1 MAHSFISVI
10 SDQDTHTILEKKKK
24 VLLTSIYVPQVVELC
39 CSVWNEQMW
48 GQGID
53 LQKEHWEDSEKWER
67 RICRSCSHA
76 ASKKYSEVE
85 NRSRIYYGREEVLRV
100 TDLCSIY
107 VIDHF
112 LLENLLS
119 CGFSGTI
126 LCWHSSLPCLLRSL
140 GFCKWASLPIPA
152 PRDWCSLGSCLW
164 YFLPALLYSLLYIS
178 SYEFNYHF
186 YPITSKFL
194 LCYSSWV
201 LDQSI
206 QHLWDSSTQGTSNTT
221 YSKILYLSFSLTATI
236 VLSDVC
242 FYMGATIIPLIVQ
255 TRVLRENQCN
265 SSVPEISHSRDKVMV
280 MLCPIYLGKLLL
292 FP

>member
-1 MAHSFISVI
+1 MLHLRNIVKWRIALGYIMVG
-10 SDQDTHTILEKKKK
+10 KKCWGS
-24 VLLTSIYVPQVVELC
+24 LTSAAFMWLTTSSWKISYPVASVVPSYAGIPHCPAFSILWDSASGPLFLFLHLGIGVPWGVVF
-39 CSVWNEQMW
+39 
-48 GQGID
+48 GIFY
-53 LQKEHWEDSEKWER
+53 L
-67 RICRSCSHA
+67 
-76 ASKKYSEVE
+76 
-85 NRSRIYYGREEVLRV
+85 
-100 TDLCSIY
+100 
-107 VIDHF
+107 
-112 LLENLLS
+112 
-119 CGFSGTI
+119 
-126 LCWHSSLPCLLRSL
+126 
-140 GFCKWASLPIPA
+140 
-152 PRDWCSLGSCLW
+152 
-164 YFLPALLYSLLYIS
+164 
-178 SYEFNYHF
+178 HF
-186 YPITSKFL
+186 YTVSCTFQPMNSITIFIQL
-194 LCYSSWV
+194 LLNFCLQLCYSSWV